1 MLTQSWRSK
10 SAVLRMYSA
19 LTSNGYRKS
28 IKAVRRQRNLG
39 LRFCISRYRLNSTTR
54 MWIEKNRRQLRS
66 EMLLNT
72 VSMCYSS
79 SSALQGIPDNAL
91 RESGQH
97 PEGFRTTPWGIP
109 DSAQRD
115 SEQRPEGPRRYRSRT
130 YFLNCGVQHIHIC
143 LDVKK
148 PFSFPL

>member
-19 LTSNGYRKS
+19 LTSNGHRKS

-91 RESGQH
+91 RESGQ
-97 PEGFRTTPWGIP
+97 
-109 DSAQRD
+109 
-115 SEQRPEGPRRYRSRT
+115 RPEGPRRYRSRT